1 MTISTESFN
10 AINVGASANDG
21 TGDSL
26 RQAFVKV
33 NDNFDLIADTGF
45 AAGNIDVGGAIEVDD
60 YLSVTG
66 NVILGNTYVPSSNS
80 SAGTAGQIVWDDDHV
95 YICVDT
101 DTWKRANLATW

>member
-26 RQAFVKV
+26 REAFVKV
-33 NDNFDLIADTGF
+33 NDNFDLIADSGLTV
-45 AAGNIDVGGAIEVDD
+45 GNIDVNGSIEIDN

-66 NVILGNTYVPSSNS
+66 NVIIGNTYVPSSNS
-80 SAGTAGQIVWDDDHV
+80 SGGSSGQIAWDEDYV
-95 YICVDT
+95 YICIDT